1 MIVSSALFDAYLECP
16 TKCWLRSRAEP
27 SAGNVY
33 AEWAHLQ
40 NETYYEDGLKRLL
53 AMFPES
59 ERVITPPISKHGKDA
74 AWRLAIDVRLQTNG
88 LETRLQAVERIPSE
102 GRGSTVQF
110 IPYRFHFIN
119 KLAKNN
125 KLSLAFD
132 ALVLSKAIGCVIS
145 HGKIIHGD
153 DYATAKVPLSSLTSE
168 VQKRIT
174 YVSALLA
181 NNSPPDLLLN
191 QHCGQCEF
199 QARCRKHA
207 KEKDELS
214 LLSGM
219 SEKERKKLHGKGLFT
234 VTQLSYTFRPRRR
247 HRTSQRKQEKYHHAL
262 RALAIRE
269 KKIHVVDLLDPKIDR
284 TPVYLDVEGLP
295 DRDFYYLIGIR
306 VGTGGDAI
314 QHGFWAN
321 DEDGERRIW
330 KEFLSVLSAVP
341 DPRLVHWG
349 RYETL
354 FLKRMCDRYGGP
366 RETSAAAIAINHAVN
381 LLSSV
386 FARIYFPTF
395 SNGLKEIATY
405 LGFCWLGSPASGLE
419 AIVSRH
425 RWESSKDLGEQ
436 QALLDYN
443 RQDCEALELV
453 ANRLVDL
460 HRAAPIDS
468 RSTDG
473 DVVRTSDMKPESPF
487 RFKRNE
493 FAFPEMEIINKA
505 AYWDYQRERVY
516 VKSRSRSTR
525 RRKQFASPRIALSPN
540 ATIEYPRPSSCPT
553 CKSKL
558 VYRHGKRSKI
568 IVDLRFMRY
577 GIKRWVTRHVAQ
589 QYRCPS
595 CGSTFYPPDRRW
607 SAKKYGP
614 NLIAYTIYQ
623 TIELRLPQSRVAA
636 GVNKVFGLCISRNT
650 TNRFKSDTAQ
660 IYHCT
665 YDHLLK
671 SLCNGRLLHV
681 DETSVSVMG
690 RYSYVWILT
699 SIEEVAYFYTPT
711 REGSAIQ
718 TMLKDFSGVLVSDFY
733 AAYDAIECPQQ
744 KCLIHFIRDLNDELL
759 KHPYDEGLKRLVG
772 DFACLVKP
780 MVETVDRRGLKKRFL
795 RKHRISVDRFYE
807 RLVGGFGASEAV
819 SKLIGRLEK
828 NRNRMFTF
836 LDFDEVPW
844 NNNNAEHAVKAF
856 AALRRVIEGPTTEK
870 GLHDFLVL
878 LSVCETCKCKNVD
891 FLDFLR
897 SDSKDID
904 DFAIRQRRPLLRSPI
919 RK

>member
-1 MIVSSALFDAYLECP
+1 MIVSSSLFEAYLECS
-16 TKCWLRSRAEP
+16 TKCWLRSRVEP
-27 SAGNVY
+27 SAGNAY
-33 AEWAHLQ
+33 AEWARRR
-40 NETYYEDGLKRLL
+40 NETYYEDGLRRLL
-53 AMFPES
+53 EKFPDS
-59 ERVITPPISKHGKDA
+59 DRAIAPPISKQGKEA
-74 AWRLAIDVRLQTNG
+74 TWRLAINLRLQMNG
-88 LETRLQAVERIPSE
+88 IGSRLQAVERIPPE
-102 GRGSTVQF
+102 EQGSTVQF

-119 KLAKNN
+119 KLPKND

-132 ALVLSKAIGCVIS
+132 ALVLSEAIGCEVS
-145 HGKIIHGD
+145 RGKIMHGD
-153 DYATAKVPLSSLTSE
+153 SYATAKVQLSSLTSE
-168 VQKRIT
+168 VRKRIT
-174 YVSALLA
+174 YVTALLA
-181 NNSPPDLLLN
+181 NNSPPDLVLN

-199 QARCRKHA
+199 QARCRKQA
-207 KEKDELS
+207 IEKDELS

-219 SEKERKKLHGKGLFT
+219 SEKERKKLHGRGFFT

-247 HRTSQRKQEKYHHAL
+247 RQTSQRRQEKYHHSL

-269 KKIHVVDLLDPKIDR
+269 NKIHVVDLLDPKLDG
-284 TPVYLDVEGLP
+284 TPVYLDVEGVP

-306 VGTGGDAI
+306 IGTGGDAI
-314 QHGFWAN
+314 QYGFWAN

-341 DPRLVHWG
+341 DPRLVHYG
-349 RYETL
+349 RYETI
-354 FLKRMCDRYGGP
+354 FLKRMCERYGGP
-366 RETSAAAIAINHAVN
+366 REASTAATAINNAVN

-405 LGFCWLGSPASGLE
+405 LGFRWSGSPASGLE

-425 RWESSKDLGEQ
+425 RWESSKDPGEK

-460 HRAAPIDS
+460 HRAAPVDS
-468 RSTDG
+468 QSTDG

-493 FAFPEMEIINKA
+493 FVLPEMEIINKA

-516 VKSRSRSTR
+516 VKSRNRSTR
-525 RRKQFASPRIALSPN
+525 RRKRYASPRTALKPN

-568 IVDLRFMRY
+568 IVDLRFMQY

-595 CGSTFYPPDRRW
+595 CRSTFYPPDRRW
-607 SAKKYGP
+607 GAKKYGP

-636 GVNKVFGLCISRNT
+636 SVNKLFGLYISRNT
-650 TNRFKSDTAQ
+650 TNRFKTDTAQ
-660 IYHCT
+660 TYHCT

-690 RYSYVWILT
+690 RDSYVWVLT
-699 SIEEVAYFYTPT
+699 SIEEVAYFYAPT
-711 REGSAIQ
+711 REGSTIQ

-733 AAYDAIECPQQ
+733 AAYDAIKCRQQ

-772 DFACLVKP
+772 DFACLLKP
-780 MVETVDRRGLKKRFL
+780 MVETVDRYGLKKRFL

-807 RLVGGFGASEAV
+807 RLVGGFGASEPV
-819 SKLIGRLEK
+819 SKLMDRLEK

-836 LDFDEVPW
+836 LDFDDVPW

-878 LSVCETCKCKNVD
+878 LSLCETCKCKNVD
-891 FLDFLR
+891 FLDFLH
-897 SDSKDID
+897 SGSKDID
-904 DFAIRQRRPLLRSPI
+904 DFANSQRWQRVQGI
-919 RK
+919 H